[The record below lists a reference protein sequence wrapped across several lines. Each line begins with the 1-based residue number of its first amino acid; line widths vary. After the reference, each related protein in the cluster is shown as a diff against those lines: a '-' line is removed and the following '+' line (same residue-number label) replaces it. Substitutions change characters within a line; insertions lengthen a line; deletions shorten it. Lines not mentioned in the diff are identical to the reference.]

1 MTADKGTPE
10 MPEVSLTV
18 TKCTIGGDWLVEDHD
33 HIIAIFADWNPAI
46 RFAHAH
52 ATLRA
57 NELAERINNIPAR
70 HFTAYPA

>member
-1 MTADKGTPE
+1 MS
-10 MPEVSLTV
+10 EVSLTV
-18 TKCTIGGDWLVEDHD
+18 TKCPIVGDWIVRDHD
-33 HIIAIFADWNPAI
+33 RIIAIFVDWSPAI

-57 NELAERINNIPAR
+57 NELAERSNNIPAR